1 MSEAATITLMRRETE
16 EAAEVVARLLERE
29 GRAIADLGRRLRMMP
44 PAAVVT
50 CARGSS
56 DHAASYLKYA
66 VEMSCGLP
74 VASVGPSIAS
84 VYGAQL
90 RLPGGV
96 VLTISQSGQSPD
108 ILALQANARRGG
120 ALAVAL
126 LNVTDSPLA
135 EGADIVIP
143 LHAGEERSV
152 AATKSFIASVA
163 AAAAI
168 TAVWSGDEALER
180 AVRDLP
186 AAISRSARMD
196 WAPALEQLTGARSL
210 FTVGR
215 GPAFAIALEAAL
227 KCKET
232 AGLHAEAFSAAEV
245 AHGPMQIV
253 GPDVPVLAFVPDDAA
268 AASTLESLER
278 LRGFGGTVLSVG
290 EGRDLPSVATGHG
303 LTDPIPMIAAFY
315 SMAEALARRRG
326 HDPDRP
332 AKLRKVTET
341 L

>member
-1 MSEAATITLMRRETE
+1 MSEASTTTFMRRETD

-29 GRAIADLGRRLRMMP
+29 GQAIADLGARLRMMP
-44 PAAVVT
+44 PAAIVT
-50 CARGSS
+50 SARGSS

-66 VEMSCGLP
+66 VEISLGLP
-74 VASVGPSIAS
+74 VASIGPSVAS

-96 VLTISQSGQSPD
+96 VFSVSQSGQSPD

-126 LNVTDSPLA
+126 LNRTDSPLA

-143 LHAGEERSV
+143 LHAGEEKSV
-152 AATKSFIASVA
+152 AATKSFVASVA

-168 TAVWSGDEALER
+168 TAVWTGDEVLER

-196 WAPALEQLTGARSL
+196 WTPALERLVTARSL

-253 GPDVPVLAFVPDDAA
+253 GPDVPILAFVPADAA
-268 AASTLESLER
+268 EASSLAALER
-278 LRGFGGTVLSVG
+278 LRAFGGAVFAVG
-290 EGRDLPSVATGHG
+290 EGRDLPSAATGHG
-303 LTDPIPMIAAFY
+303 LTDSIPMIVAFY
-315 SMAEALARRRG
+315 VMAEALARRRG
-326 HDPDRP
+326 LDPDRP

-341 L
+341 V